1 MSLVELPYGL
11 PGRIFRSPMPFS
23 AQDPGNTL
31 FRQFQD
37 EGIDVVVMLVED
49 EQALSRSGRGLRQ
62 FYQDHGMEVI
72 HLPIP
77 DFQVPAPQALEAA
90 IQATIEHAN
99 AGKNI
104 VVHCYAGLG
113 RTGMLLACLAR
124 RLHGM
129 SADQAIDWVRS
140 MLPGAIETLGQL
152 QVIQEFERGNS

>member
-1 MSLVELPYGL
+1 
-11 PGRIFRSPMPFS
+11 
-23 AQDPGNTL
+23 
-31 FRQFQD
+31 
-37 EGIDVVVMLVED
+37 
-49 EQALSRSGRGLRQ
+49 
-62 FYQDHGMEVI
+62 
-72 HLPIP
+72 
-77 DFQVPAPQALEAA
+77 VPAPQALEAA

-152 QVIQEFERGNS
+152 QVIREFERGNS